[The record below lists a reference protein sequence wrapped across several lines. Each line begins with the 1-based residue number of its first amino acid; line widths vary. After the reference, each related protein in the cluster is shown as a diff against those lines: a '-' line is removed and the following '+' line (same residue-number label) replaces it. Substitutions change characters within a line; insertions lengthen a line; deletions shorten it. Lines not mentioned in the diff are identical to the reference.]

1 MRATTP
7 ISADGAP
14 SGRLTIDLGAVR
26 ENWRRLDARAAG
38 VETGAVVKADAY
50 GLGLARVAPALWQA
64 GARRFYVARTEEG
77 MAARAL
83 LPEADIV
90 TMAPVL
96 PEELAAARAAR
107 LVVTLNAPEDLACWR
122 ADAADRGDA
131 LPAMLH
137 LDTGMTRLGFEDA
150 RFAEVWDGLSDA
162 ERAAVVEVSSHLAC
176 ADDPDHP
183 ANRSQLERFRKAV
196 RPLPP
201 SLRRSL
207 ANSSGMFLGG
217 DFLQTSTR
225 PGMALYG
232 LNPTPGRPNPM
243 RDVVTLDV
251 RLLQTRRLARTETV
265 GYGAAAAAPAGA
277 RIATIAAGY
286 ADGLHRSMASAGAV
300 FIQSYRAPILGRVSM
315 DLIAIDVTD
324 IPEQLALPGAY
335 VQAIGPRQS
344 ADDLARAADTIG
356 YEILTGLGRRHA
368 RIYLDGDS

>member
-1 MRATTP
+1 MQATTP

-14 SGRLTIDLGAVR
+14 SGRLSIDLGAVR
-26 ENWRRLDARAAG
+26 ENWLRLKRRAGG

-50 GLGLARVAPALWQA
+50 GLGLARIAPALWEA

-77 MAARAL
+77 VAARAL
-83 LPEADIV
+83 LPDAEIV
-90 TMAPVL
+90 VMAPVL
-96 PEELAAARAAR
+96 PEELGACRAAS
-107 LVVTLNAPEDLACWR
+107 LVVTLNAPEDLAAWR
-122 ADAADRGDA
+122 DEAAAKGGA

-137 LDTGMTRLGFEDA
+137 IDTGMTRLGFADSSLGEL
-150 RFAEVWDGLSDA
+150 WHGLSEP
-162 ERAAVVEVSSHLAC
+162 ERTAIVEVSSHLAC

-183 ANRSQLERFRKAV
+183 ANRAQLDRFRRAV
-196 RPLPP
+196 GPLPP
-201 SLRRSL
+201 GLRRSL

-217 DFLQTSTR
+217 DFMQTATR

-232 LNPTPGRPNPM
+232 LNPTPSRPNPM

-251 RLLQTRRLARTETV
+251 RVLQTRRLAQTETV
-265 GYGAAAAAPAGA
+265 GYGATAAAPAGA

-286 ADGLHRSMASAGAV
+286 ADGLHRSMATAGAV
-300 FIQSYRAPILGRVSM
+300 HIQSYRAPILGRVSM

-324 IPEQLALPGAY
+324 IPEHLVRPGAY

-368 RIYLDGDS
+368 RIYLDGES